1 MCDTHVCS
9 NEVHHVDVV
18 TDGRTIFG
26 VVVGS
31 HYCQRIHLTEG
42 RIETRSRNSAVLCSN
57 LCRRELADATQGIR
71 PNYVKISEDDGGEIV
86 VGIRIL
92 FYHLLGSELGRPIRT
107 HGVLRRRLSDRH
119 LFRVAVGRARAAVDQ
134 PSDPRRL
141 HPLEYVP
148 RVGCDVLIVQQRVL
162 ESPLD
167 IRLGVGPQWPSMGEG
182 SGKNRYIRLTHA
194 RARAYIHTI
203 Q

>member
-1 MCDTHVCS
+1 
-9 NEVHHVDVV
+9 
-18 TDGRTIFG
+18 
-26 VVVGS
+26 
-31 HYCQRIHLTEG
+31 
-42 RIETRSRNSAVLCSN
+42 
-57 LCRRELADATQGIR
+57 
-71 PNYVKISEDDGGEIV
+71 
-86 VGIRIL
+86 
-92 FYHLLGSELGRPIRT
+92 
-107 HGVLRRRLSDRH
+107 
-119 LFRVAVGRARAAVDQ
+119 
-134 PSDPRRL
+134 
-141 HPLEYVP
+141 VP